1 MKKYS
6 ILILLAMICSLGVI
20 AQEEDGPTAEPTIS
34 FINRDTN
41 SEVVMSPGESQS
53 MQAPL
58 DITMTANI
66 KNDSGWNSK
75 SEWRLWDGKKTES
88 ETIFTRFEEVSTY
101 TLTKSGEYKAKL
113 YVTFS
118 NTDRDTIQYE
128 SETFSISISQSKLS
142 CPDGFSPNGDKIN
155 DTFKI
160 TFQSIIKLSGGV
172 FNRWGQKL
180 FTFNLENAAEGWDG
194 RYNGEY
200 VKDGAYML
208 NIQATG
214 SDGIHYDIK
223 KVINVL
229 KGFREYNQ

>member
-1 MKKYS
+1 MRVYS
-6 ILILLAMICSLGVI
+6 ILILLAMMCSLPVI
-20 AQEEDGPTAEPTIS
+20 AQEVEGPTAEPTIS
-34 FINRDTN
+34 FINRDDN
-41 SEVVMSPGESQS
+41 SEVVMSPGETQS

-58 DITMTANI
+58 EITMTANL
-66 KNDSGWNSK
+66 KNNVGWNSK
-75 SEWRLWDGKKTES
+75 CEWRLWNGKKSEN
-88 ETIFTRFEEVSTY
+88 ETIFTRFEEVSSY
-101 TLTKSGEYKAKL
+101 TLTKSSEYKIKL

-118 NTDRDTIQYE
+118 NNERDTVEYA
-128 SETFSISISQSKLS
+128 SELFTINITESKLS
-142 CPDGFSPNGDKIN
+142 CPDGFSPNGDHIN

-160 TFQSIIKLSGGV
+160 TFQSIVKLTGGI

-194 RYNGEY
+194 RYNGDY